1 MTRGSVPQ
9 QSPPEDKKELE
20 RSSKKRYA
28 IQSGQSSIHGRALWE
43 IQSQESQTM
52 GFYASNGQGGSGN
65 GASTAKH
72 VLFTPGSSL
81 EHLGQNLKAKG
92 IGDGDYNPAKVIVC
106 EHGDIHLEAKDGD
119 IFLKGKN
126 IHIFADGGGD
136 KGNIDLRANKN
147 LNLKSSTIKLQSEG
161 IFASAKKDLNLFS
174 QGFMD
179 IQSGFTAASTFA
191 DSLFSGPVQA
201 ITESFSLGETS
212 ATGEPTNTGEPTDKA
227 TEDLQVGESNVETE
241 SVAAEERD
249 LIESQ
254 QAQTLLEG
262 GEITDGNT
270 TTSFELI

>member
-1 MTRGSVPQ
+1 MTRGSIPQ
-9 QSPPEDKKELE
+9 QNPPEDSKELE

-52 GFYASNGQGGSGN
+52 GFYASNGQGGTGN
-65 GASTAKH
+65 GASTGKH

-81 EHLGQNLKAKG
+81 EHLGQNIKAKG
-92 IGDGDYNPAKVIVC
+92 NSDGDYNPAKVILC

-191 DSLFSGPVQA
+191 DSLFSGPMQA
-201 ITESFSLGETS
+201 IIDSFSLAES
-212 ATGEPTNTGEPTDKA
+212 AATGEPTNTGEPTDKA
-227 TEDLQVGESNVETE
+227 TMDLEVGESNAETRAL
-241 SVAAEERD
+241 AAQEQEFTERQD
-249 LIESQ
+249 ARILQ
-254 QAQTLLEG
+254 QG
-262 GEITDGNT
+262 GTITEGNT
-270 TTSFELI
+270 TTSFELS